1 MKIKTQ
7 KNYITEEA
15 SLLGETIA
23 EQRAIASIGGG
34 EFTGANALQSAR
46 DAAIK
51 AAEWIARH
59 PEASACARP
68 VRVEARPYN
77 RLAQALL
84 RRGKH
89 ITDVNHM
96 VTH

>member
-1 MKIKTQ
+1 MKVKQQ
-7 KNYITEEA
+7 KNYRTEEA
-15 SLLGETIA
+15 WLVSESAA
-23 EQRAIASIGGG
+23 EHRFIASIGGG
-34 EFTGANALQSAR
+34 DFIGANALQSAR
-46 DAAIK
+46 EAAIK
-51 AAEWIARH
+51 AAEWAARH
-59 PEASACARP
+59 PEASVASAP
-68 VRVEARPYN
+68 KRVEARPLN